1 MTYRCYH
8 MSPGQFREE
17 GKKLIDWIAD
27 YYEQIE
33 KYPVLSQVKPGE
45 IREQLPPKA
54 PERGETFDK
63 MLADV
68 DRLIMPGITHWQSPS
83 FFGYFQS
90 NNSGP
95 SILGDLLSSGLGVQ
109 GMLWATSP
117 ACTELESH
125 VMDWI
130 VDIMG
135 LPAHFKTT
143 SNGGGVIQDAA
154 SSAVLAALLSA
165 RERKTNFS
173 CNLTGDSSKLTAY
186 ISNQTHSSVEKGVK
200 ITGIGTD
207 RLRKIAVDKNFA
219 MVPDALESQMKED
232 IRNGFTPFFVC
243 ATIGTTSSNAVDPVR
258 PIGELCKKYGA
269 WLHVD
274 AAMAGTAF
282 VCPDYRQYA
291 DGLDLA
297 DSYAFNPHKWMFTNF
312 DCDCFFVADKSVLI
326 KTLSIL
332 PEYLKNEATE
342 KGAVIDYRDWHV
354 QLGRRF
360 RALKLWFVIRHY
372 GTEGLRYHI
381 GEHLRL
387 AHLFSEWV
395 SESSS
400 FELLNHPPFNL
411 VCFRHTNGNAFNKL
425 LMDTLNQS
433 GKIFLTHTI
442 LDGMFWLR
450 MSIGQTRTR
459 EEHVEKAWELI
470 KATSKSIRE
479 E

>member
-1 MTYRCYH
+1 MTNRSYH

-33 KYPVLSQVKPGE
+33 KYPVLSVVKPGE
-45 IREQLPPKA
+45 IRKQLPSYA
-54 PERGETFDK
+54 PEKGEPFNQV
-63 MLADV
+63 LADV
-68 DRLIMPGITHWQSPS
+68 DRLIMPGITHWQSPN
-83 FFGYFQS
+83 FFAYFQS
-90 NNSGP
+90 NNSAP

-130 VDIMG
+130 VDMMG
-135 LPAHFKTT
+135 LPGHFKTT
-143 SNGGGVIQDAA
+143 ASGGGVIQDTA

-165 RERKTNFS
+165 RERKTNYS
-173 CNLTGDSSKLTAY
+173 CNRTGDSSKLTAY
-186 ISNQTHSSVEKGVK
+186 ISTQTHSSVEKGIK

-207 RLRKIAVDKNFA
+207 RLRKIAVGKNFA
-219 MVPDALESQMKED
+219 MVPEALESRMKED
-232 IRNGFTPFFVC
+232 IKNGFIPFFVC

-258 PIGELCKKYGA
+258 PIGELCRKYGA

-372 GTEGLRYHI
+372 GTEGLRFHI
-381 GEHLRL
+381 GEHMRL
-387 AHLFSEWV
+387 ARLFAGRV
-395 SESSS
+395 TGSSA
-400 FELLNHPPFNL
+400 FELLSDPPFNL
-411 VCFRHTNGNAFNKL
+411 VCFRHAKGNAFNKL

-433 GKIFLTHTI
+433 GKIFLSHTI
-442 LDGMFWLR
+442 LDGTFWLR
-450 MSIGQTRTR
+450 MSIGQTQTR

-470 KATSKSIRE
+470 KATSESIKE
-479 E
+479 

>member
-1 MTYRCYH
+1 MTDCSYH
-8 MSPGQFREE
+8 MTPGQFREE

-33 KYPVLSQVKPGE
+33 EYPVLSRVKPGE
-45 IREQLPPKA
+45 IRKQLPPQA
-54 PERGETFDK
+54 PEKAEPFDK
-63 MLADV
+63 MLQDV
-68 DRLIMPGITHWQSPS
+68 DRLIMPGITHWQSPN
-83 FFGYFQS
+83 FFAYFQS

-95 SILGDLLSSGLGVQ
+95 SVLGDLLSSGLGVQ

-130 VDIMG
+130 VDLMG
-135 LPAHFKTT
+135 LPDHFKTT
-143 SNGGGVIQDAA
+143 SSGGGVIQDTA
-154 SSAVLAALLSA
+154 SSAALAALLSA
-165 RERKTNFS
+165 REKKTDFM
-173 CNLTGDSSKLTAY
+173 CNQTGDTSRLTAY
-186 ISNQTHSSVEKGVK
+186 ISTQTHSSVEKGVK
-200 ITGIGTD
+200 IMGIGTD
-207 RLRKIAVDKNFA
+207 RLRKIDVDDTFA
-219 MVPDALESQMKED
+219 MSPQALENQIIGD
-232 IRNGFTPFFVC
+232 IQNGYIPFFVC
-243 ATIGTTSSNAVDPVR
+243 ATIGTTSSNAIDPVR
-258 PIGELCKKYGA
+258 LIGEICKKYGI

-274 AAMAGTAF
+274 SAMAGTAF
-282 VCPDYRQYA
+282 VCPEYRHYS
-291 DGLDLA
+291 DGLELA

-326 KTLSIL
+326 RTLSIL

-387 AHLFSEWV
+387 ARLFAEWV
-395 SESSS
+395 NESSA
-400 FELLNHPPFNL
+400 FELLSKPPFNL
-411 VCFRHTNGNAFNKL
+411 VCFRHKKGNASNKL

-433 GKIFLTHTI
+433 GKIFLTHTV
-442 LDGMFWLR
+442 LDGTFWLR
-450 MSIGQTRTR
+450 MSIGQTQTR
-459 EEHVEKAWELI
+459 EEHVEKAWKLI
-470 KATSKSIRE
+470 NATSDSIRE
-479 E
+479 